1 MDYYSMTTILG
12 ILFWVAAALTA
23 IGFLA
28 YVYVQI
34 IYMRWNAEDRA
45 LERLE
50 LKREEEENQNPTT
63 PGTGT
68 ENNPTTPGTGTGTGN
83 NQNTPGGIT
92 TPTTP

>member
-12 ILFWVAAALTA
+12 ILFWVAVALTA

-45 LERLE
+45 LERLAR
-50 LKREEEENQNPTT
+50 KHEEEENGIFQN
-63 PGTGT
+63 
-68 ENNPTTPGTGTGTGN
+68 EVIKLEFDDDEIID
-83 NQNTPGGIT
+83 NQEELPLDMVEEEC
-92 TPTTP
+92 